1 MAPSKKTAATTKTAP
16 VFSPPVFSPPEQ
28 AVACEAVA
36 CEAVAQEAVPV
47 QAVAAPVAQ
56 EAVPEAAA
64 SSADFFASGCVKWFN
79 NKAGY
84 GFITVNDC
92 ETNEERDMF
101 VHHSE
106 IKVDQSQYKYLVQG
120 EYVEFV
126 VGTISRENK
135 IDAHATKVRGING
148 GKLMCET
155 RNEVRL
161 YRSTQQGQQGQQHTQ
176 QGQQHT
182 QQGQQHTQQVQTHGR
197 PPRQAQQHGQAQQQG
212 QQAQQQGHQA
222 QQHGQVQRNQD
233 RRPQLTQEDQS
244 DWMVVPRRRADTA
257 GSKQRN
263 QPRQRQP
270 EIEIQN

>member
-16 VFSPPVFSPPEQ
+16 VFSPPEQ
-28 AVACEAVA
+28 AVAVQAL
-36 CEAVAQEAVPV
+36 PV
-47 QAVAAPVAQ
+47 QAVAVPEAAQVAAPVVQ
-56 EAVPEAAA
+56 EAVPEAA

-161 YRSTQQGQQGQQHTQ
+161 YRSTQQGQAQ
-176 QGQQHT
+176 QGQGQA

-197 PPRQAQQHGQAQQQG
+197 PPRQAQQQG
-212 QQAQQQGHQA
+212 QA

-257 GSKQRN
+257 VSKQRN